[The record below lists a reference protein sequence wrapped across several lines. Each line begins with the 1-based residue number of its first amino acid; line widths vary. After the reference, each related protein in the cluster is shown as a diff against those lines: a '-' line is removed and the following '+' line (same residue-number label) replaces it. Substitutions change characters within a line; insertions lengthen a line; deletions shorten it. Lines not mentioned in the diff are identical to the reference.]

1 MSKITNAKRITS
13 NSNMVVEANKK
24 ELVGDR
30 FLMPLDKI
38 PISFTPKEDEKV
50 ETSNKKQTCLEK
62 IGIKERKKLIGK
74 NIYNGKTKDKEYSS
88 THKNA
93 LSDPTSEKGKGT
105 KDGGHTYFHPNYG
118 KPKENPNAIDYSN
131 FITTSNGT
139 RSVGNKTDIE
149 KRNEAYLTR
158 RYNYDINEYS
168 SKNDD
173 ALSDGNVLGKGTS
186 TYLDTLN
193 GGGGYDVIA
202 REENLYRNEWLKDL
216 QYTKALVNAEYDI
229 QTEFEISS
237 YGEDLEEMG
246 KVEMNGNLSEA
257 DWKEVGKYEK
267 KLAKQV
273 KKEQKRNNKQEK
285 RKDKNVNKKADQGR
299 IDENGN
305 TTPLEKPVVETV
317 FHGNSVVLNENYNP
331 SKNYVDWY
339 NRY

>member
-1 MSKITNAKRITS
+1 MSKLTNAKRIVS

-24 ELVGDR
+24 ELVGNR

-50 ETSNKKQTCLEK
+50 ETSDRKQTCLEK
-62 IGIKERKKLIGK
+62 IGIKERKKLIEK

-105 KDGGHTYFHPNYG
+105 KDGGHTYFQPNYG

-131 FITTSNGT
+131 FITTSNET

-168 SKNDD
+168 SKNND

-216 QYTKALVNAEYDI
+216 QYTKTLVDAEYDI
-229 QTEFEISS
+229 QTEFKVASDDD
-237 YGEDLEEMG
+237 DLNR
-246 KVEMNGNLSEA
+246 VEASNELTEA
-257 DWKEVGKYEK
+257 DWIEVGKYER
-267 KLAKQV
+267 KLAKKV
-273 KKEQKRNNKQEK
+273 EKEQRKKDKKEK

-305 TTPLEKPVVETV
+305 TTPPEKPVVQTV
-317 FHGNSVVLNENYNP
+317 FHGNSVVLNEKYNP
-331 SKNYVDWY
+331 SENYVDWL